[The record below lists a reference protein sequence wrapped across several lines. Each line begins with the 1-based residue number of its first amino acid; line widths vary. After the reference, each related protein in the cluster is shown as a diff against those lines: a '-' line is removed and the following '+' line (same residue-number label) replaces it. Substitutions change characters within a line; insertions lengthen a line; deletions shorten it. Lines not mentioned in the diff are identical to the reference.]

1 MLKRYSETQPV
12 GRYGDTARA
21 RRVSVRIDG
30 VTAPRHIRIGLVPNR
45 AGGSVVAA
53 PPPACVPTLS
63 SAATGAASHDVSPA
77 GSPVLHLLAG
87 ITQLALRGVAALI
100 FGMGRM
106 FRQFWRGMRC
116 WTGRIGNLSR
126 LSLAAAVLSV
136 AMAALLHAQFSRVPA
151 MPMAVHPASPTGGP
165 ALPGTAYAAAVADT
179 ARPATWTAASAP
191 QGQVPLG
198 AAAAAAATPLD
209 GDALVARMT
218 AGTLAAL
225 RSSPSQPGPT
235 LSASTPGAD
244 EGSALFRMVR
254 TAAAQGQSE
263 AYIHQLVNAAYQ
275 QKKVA
280 VPASLIRADGEVDTA
295 TILALFVGN

>member
-53 PPPACVPTLS
+53 PPPAYVPTLS
-63 SAATGAASHDVSPA
+63 SAATRAASHDVSPA
-77 GSPVLHLLAG
+77 GSPVLHLVAG

-106 FRQFWRGMRC
+106 FRQFWRGMRG

-151 MPMAVHPASPTGGP
+151 VPTAVHPASPTGGQAP
-165 ALPGTAYAAAVADT
+165 PGTAYAAAVADT

-198 AAAAAAATPLD
+198 AATPLD

-235 LSASTPGAD
+235 LSASTSGAD

-295 TILALFVGN
+295 TILALFVGS